1 MVGTAEIEPDHV
13 PLPHAPPNAE
23 SVADNDAPDLLVSES
38 EDSDSV
44 TTEDVMESIM
54 PRRMPAIHVQAR
66 LDLPAWFV
74 VVVSYVFAYGL
85 GSFAT
90 RCSH

>member
-13 PLPHAPPNAE
+13 PLPPDAE
-23 SVADNDAPDLLVSES
+23 SVDDNVPDLVSES
-38 EDSDSV
+38 DESESV

-54 PRRMPAIHVQAR
+54 PRRMPAIHIQAR

-74 VVVSYVFAYGL
+74 VVVSYTFAYAL

-90 RCSH
+90 RCSN

>member
-1 MVGTAEIEPDHV
+1 MVGTTEIDT
-13 PLPHAPPNAE
+13 APIAE
-23 SVADNDAPDLLVSES
+23 SVADNDDAPDLLVSES
-38 EDSDSV
+38 DDASV

-74 VVVSYVFAYGL
+74 VLVSYAFAYGL
-85 GSFAT
+85 GSFST

>member
-1 MVGTAEIEPDHV
+1 MVGTADIDT
-13 PLPHAPPNAE
+13 APIAE
-23 SVADNDAPDLLVSES
+23 SVADEVPDIVSES
-38 EDSDSV
+38 DDASV

-74 VVVSYVFAYGL
+74 VLVSYAFAYGL
-85 GSFAT
+85 GSFST

>member
-1 MVGTAEIEPDHV
+1 MVGTADIEPDHV
-13 PLPHAPPNAE
+13 PLPYAPPVAE
-23 SVADNDAPDLLVSES
+23 SVADNDVPDLVSES
-38 EDSDSV
+38 DDASV

-54 PRRMPAIHVQAR
+54 PRRMPAIHIQAR

-74 VVVSYVFAYGL
+74 VVVSYTFAYAL

-90 RCSH
+90 RCSSHY

>member
-13 PLPHAPPNAE
+13 PLLPDAE
-23 SVADNDAPDLLVSES
+23 SVDDNVPDLVSES
-38 EDSDSV
+38 DESESV

-54 PRRMPAIHVQAR
+54 PRRMPAIHIQAR

-74 VVVSYVFAYGL
+74 VVVSYTFAYAL

-90 RCSH
+90 RCSSHY

>member
-1 MVGTAEIEPDHV
+1 MVGTAEIDT
-13 PLPHAPPNAE
+13 APIAE
-23 SVADNDAPDLLVSES
+23 SVADNDVPDESVSDS
-38 EDSDSV
+38 ESV

-74 VVVSYVFAYGL
+74 VLVSYAFAYGI
-85 GSFAT
+85 GSFTT
-90 RCSH
+90 RCSN

>member
-1 MVGTAEIEPDHV
+1 MVGTAEIDT
-13 PLPHAPPNAE
+13 APIAE
-23 SVADNDAPDLLVSES
+23 SVADAPDLLVSES
-38 EDSDSV
+38 DDASV

-74 VVVSYVFAYGL
+74 VLVSYAFAYGL
-85 GSFAT
+85 GSFST

>member
-1 MVGTAEIEPDHV
+1 MVGTAEIEPDNV
-13 PLPHAPPNAE
+13 PVTE
-23 SVADNDAPDLLVSES
+23 SVADNDVPDLVSES
-38 EDSDSV
+38 DDASV

-54 PRRMPAIHVQAR
+54 PRRMPAIHIQAR

-74 VVVSYVFAYGL
+74 VLVSYAFAYGL
-85 GSFAT
+85 GSFST

>member
-13 PLPHAPPNAE
+13 PLLPDAE
-23 SVADNDAPDLLVSES
+23 SVDDNVPDLVSES
-38 EDSDSV
+38 DESESV

-54 PRRMPAIHVQAR
+54 PRRMPAIHIQAR

-74 VVVSYVFAYGL
+74 VVVSYTFAYAL

-90 RCSH
+90 RCSN

>member
-1 MVGTAEIEPDHV
+1 MVGTAEIDT
-13 PLPHAPPNAE
+13 APVAE
-23 SVADNDAPDLLVSES
+23 SVVDDNVSVSDDDDA
-38 EDSDSV
+38 SV

-74 VVVSYVFAYGL
+74 VLVSYAFAYGL
-85 GSFAT
+85 GSFST
-90 RCSH
+90 RCSSH

>member
-1 MVGTAEIEPDHV
+1 MVGTADIDT
-13 PLPHAPPNAE
+13 APIAE
-23 SVADNDAPDLLVSES
+23 SVADEVPDIVSES
-38 EDSDSV
+38 DDASV
-44 TTEDVMESIM
+44 TTEDVMETIM

-74 VVVSYVFAYGL
+74 VLVSYAFAYGL
-85 GSFAT
+85 GSFST